1 LGSAI
6 GREGRGVTPQRRT
19 ALVSVLAALV
29 LIGLKLGAGLAS
41 GSLGLVSEAVHSG
54 TDLVAALLTFFALG
68 VAGRPPDPGHPYGH
82 GKAEHLAAL
91 AEAAILVAASL
102 FISYKAVSNL
112 VGASESDVQ
121 ATWYAFVVIGIVI
134 AIDAGRTFV
143 SLRGSQRYDS
153 PALEANALHFGSDF
167 AGSVA
172 VLLGLSFTAAGYP
185 GADSVAALFVAVL
198 VLFAAARLMRSN
210 VDVLMDRSPAA
221 ADAAARRAIEEVEPP
236 VELRR
241 LRLRRSAGR
250 HFADVVIG
258 VPPGAG
264 VGQGHAAAD
273 EVERAVQDALPG
285 SDVVVH
291 VEPGAAEALRD
302 RVHAA
307 ALAVPRV
314 REVHNVRIV
323 RVDGG
328 IEVGLHLK
336 LPGDLSLEE
345 AHAVAS
351 DVEDAISRAVPG
363 VVAVQTHL
371 EPLRETAAGER
382 TAPPDE
388 RAILAIVRELT
399 GEPPREV
406 RLVRTDEGLL
416 VFVTLH
422 VAPDRTLADAHALA
436 SEVEERIRVEL
447 PEIADV
453 VVHTEP

>member
-1 LGSAI
+1 M
-6 GREGRGVTPQRRT
+6 
-19 ALVSVLAALV
+19 LAALA
-29 LIGLKLGAGLAS
+29 LITLKLGAGLAS

-68 VAGRPPDPGHPYGH
+68 VAGRPADPEHPYGH
-82 GKAEHLAAL
+82 DKAEHLAAL
-91 AEAAILVAASL
+91 AEAAILVLASL
-102 FISYKAVSNL
+102 FISYRAISHL
-112 VGASESDVQ
+112 VGASESDVK
-121 ATWYAFVVIGIVI
+121 ATWYAFVVIVVVI
-134 AIDAGRTFV
+134 LIDTGRTFA
-143 SLRGSQRYDS
+143 SRRGAERYDS
-153 PALEANALHFGSDF
+153 PALQANALHFGSDL
-167 AGSVA
+167 AGSIA
-172 VLLGLSFTAAGYP
+172 VLLGLTFTAAGYP
-185 GADSVAALFVAVL
+185 GADSLAALFVAVL
-198 VLFAAARLMRSN
+198 VLLAAARLMQGN
-210 VDVLMDRSPAA
+210 VDVLMDRSPPD
-221 ADAAARRAIEEVEPP
+221 ADAAARAAIAGVDPP

-258 VPPGAG
+258 VPPGAA

-273 EVERAVQDALPG
+273 EVERALQEALPG

-291 VEPGAAEALRD
+291 VEPGTEAALRD
-302 RVHAA
+302 QVHAA

-314 REVHNVRIV
+314 REVHNVRLV
-323 RVDGG
+323 TVDGG
-328 IEVGLHLK
+328 VEVGLHLK

-351 DVEDAISRAVPG
+351 EVEDAITGALPE

-371 EPLRETAAGER
+371 EPLRETATGKR

-388 RAILAIVRELT
+388 QAVREIVHDVT
-399 GEPPREV
+399 GEPPRDV

-416 VFVTLH
+416 VFVTLR
-422 VAPDRTLADAHALA
+422 VAANQTLADAHALA
-436 SEVEERIRVEL
+436 SEVEERIRERR